1 MDRCEWSVKYKV
13 VGVMHTN
20 FVAIVEAESEE
31 EASRIAEEDKEDCIW
46 VEIKNGG
53 DWHIEYIE
61 ED

>member
-1 MDRCEWSVKYKV
+1 MRKYKV

-31 EASRIAEEDKEDCIW
+31 EASRIAKEDKEDCIW

-53 DWHIEYIE
+53 DWNIEYIE

>member
-1 MDRCEWSVKYKV
+1 MRDFKV
-13 VGVMHTN
+13 VGAATTK

-31 EASRIAEEDKEDCIW
+31 EASRIAKEDKEDCIW

-53 DWHIEYIE
+53 DWHIDYIE